1 MLNNDVTILQALNF
15 RILSFLMTI
24 QSITSSLLRFKKV
37 ELLFSATREVRVV
50 QRSNTPPTALILRD
64 FKSVF

>member
-1 MLNNDVTILQALNF
+1 MLNNDVTILQVLNV
-15 RILSFLMTI
+15 RIIPFLITI
-24 QSITSSLLRFKKV
+24 QSNTGSLQRFTKV